1 MSMQTPTYRTRVGA
15 GYACRAEVETSH
27 VERRRKNQRKKL
39 NTDWKDEIDETEH
52 LLSSEKNKEH
62 LEESIEQAEEIEKTF
77 QGSEG
82 FLEEQV
88 NLGFKEIEIEE
99 KEDLLDKATKQNE
112 IIQRNEFL
120 KNNTKK

>member
-1 MSMQTPTYRTRVGA
+1 M
-15 GYACRAEVETSH
+15 
-27 VERRRKNQRKKL
+27 

-112 IIQRNEFL
+112 IIQRFRKEFKYKTEEIIKYL
-120 KNNTKK
+120 NIKRKK